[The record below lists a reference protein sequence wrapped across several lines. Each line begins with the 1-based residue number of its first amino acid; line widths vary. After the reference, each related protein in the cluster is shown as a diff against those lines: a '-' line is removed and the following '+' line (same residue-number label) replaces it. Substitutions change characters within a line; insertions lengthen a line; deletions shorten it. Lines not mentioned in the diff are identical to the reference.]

1 MDNASTVH
9 LRPIESS
16 PLLAEYR
23 VQSGVVMQRLLLNL
37 LVLALI
43 LGVLALT
50 LWQWWLCCAG
60 VVLAGLVGIGSRLIA
75 LVHDLRF
82 MTTPPTVT
90 LYRDGLTFG
99 KRSYRWEVV
108 DGMVRPFYTSVLTPL
123 RGAVYLVAAG
133 DMVLLISRAF
143 ENHEELKAAIMQQ
156 VGAHF
161 YPRHTEHLQ
170 QGGRINLDNLI
181 LSQHALEM
189 GGATFPRD
197 GISEVQVSDTRLAVK
212 GQRVKANIRINDA
225 QTYRIACYIRDEW
238 TKHTRW

>member
-1 MDNASTVH
+1 MYPSSPPAPP
-9 LRPIESS
+9 PIESS
-16 PLLAEYR
+16 PLVAEYR
-23 VQSGVVMQRLLLNL
+23 VQTGVVTQRLMLNL
-37 LVLALI
+37 MVLALI

-50 LWQWWLCCAG
+50 LWQWWMCCTG
-60 VVLAGLVGIGSRLIA
+60 VILAVLVGISPRLVA

-82 MTTPPTVT
+82 LTNPPTVT

-99 KRSYRWEVV
+99 TRRYRWEVV
-108 DGMVRPFYTSVLTPL
+108 DGMVRPFYTSPLTPL

-161 YPRHTEHLQ
+161 YPRHSAHLQ
-170 QGGRINLDNLI
+170 QGGRINLDSLI
-181 LSQHALEM
+181 LSQHTLEM
-189 GGATFPRD
+189 GGATIPRE
-197 GISEVQVSDTRLAVK
+197 SVTHVQVSDTRLYVR
-212 GQRVKANIRINDA
+212 GQRVSASTRINDA

-238 TKHTRW
+238 AKHARL